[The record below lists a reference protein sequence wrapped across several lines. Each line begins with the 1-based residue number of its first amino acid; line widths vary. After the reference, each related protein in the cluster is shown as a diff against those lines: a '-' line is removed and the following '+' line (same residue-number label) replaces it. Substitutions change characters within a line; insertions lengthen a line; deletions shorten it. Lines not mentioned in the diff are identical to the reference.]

1 MDSEGADV
9 VTHDPTNPFQP
20 RDMKQ
25 QLAALENGE
34 RHICGGAPSVVL
46 TDIDALIAEA
56 KEAVSQWLDC
66 RDEENAHLTTRLI
79 AALTTER
86 EKVAAL
92 ETEVERLRGALK
104 RLSFAAQTTGGV
116 AGRDEGLVAAIDN
129 AALTAHTEVRG
140 QE

>member
-46 TDIDALIAEA
+46 TDIDG
-56 KEAVSQWLDC
+56 
-66 RDEENAHLTTRLI
+66 
-79 AALTTER
+79 
-86 EKVAAL
+86 
-92 ETEVERLRGALK
+92 ETKMTNEFNNNFSTA
-104 RLSFAAQTTGGV
+104 
-116 AGRDEGLVAAIDN
+116 LVAKGAD
-129 AALTAHTEVRG
+129 HG
-140 QE
+140 